1 MTISLGAGCVV
12 SMALLGAAFAGNSI
26 AQSYPVKPVRMIVPY
41 PPGGGNDGLGRPFAQ
56 KLSEKWG
63 QGVLVENRPGAS
75 GMIGADLVAKS
86 APDGYTL
93 LLCGAPEAALNV
105 TIYPKMSYDPVRNFA
120 PVSQLAFSPL
130 ALAVHPSLP
139 VRTPREYIALA
150 KKQPGELAY
159 ASIGAGSPQHIAGE
173 WMKMLAG
180 INITHVP
187 YKGGGPQLVD
197 IMGGHVH
204 SGFLALPAVAPHIK
218 SGRVRVIGVTSAK
231 RSPTIPDVPTLGE
244 SGLAGY
250 DVSQWYGVTVPAG
263 TPAEIIAK
271 IHADL
276 TDIIKMP
283 DIRSRMADL
292 GAEPVGSNPA
302 QFGEH
307 IRAEIAKY
315 RKIVKDTQISVN

>member
-1 MTISLGAGCVV
+1 MSV
-12 SMALLGAAFAGNSI
+12 ALLGEAFVGGAG
-26 AQSYPVKPVRMIVPY
+26 AQSYPSKPVRMIVPY

-56 KLSEKWG
+56 KLAEKWG
-63 QGVLVENRPGAS
+63 QSVTVDNRPGAS

-93 LLCGAPEAALNV
+93 LLCGAPEAALNA
-105 TIYPKMSYDPVRNFA
+105 TIYPKMAYDPVRSFA

-139 VRTPREYIALA
+139 ARTPQEYIALA
-150 KKQPGELAY
+150 KKQPGELAFS
-159 ASIGAGSPQHIAGE
+159 SIGAGSPQHIAGE
-173 WMKMLAG
+173 WMKMMAG

-197 IMGGHVH
+197 LMGGHVH
-204 SGFLALPAVAPHIK
+204 SGFLAMPAVAPHIK

-250 DVSQWYGVTVPAG
+250 DVSQWYGVTVVAG

-276 TDIIKMP
+276 TDILKMP

-302 QFGEH
+302 QFAEH

-315 RKIVKDTQISVN
+315 RKIVQDTRISVN